1 MSNVQNRTIA
11 VLALPRQI
19 PALLKV
25 TAAIIAGL
33 TANAFFPN
41 AAAILAALVKV
52 FNALDGY
59 ETAVKTRAKGTVP
72 ARNAARVA
80 LVAQLQAV
88 KIYVQQT
95 ADADPEH
102 AAAIINSAGLSTRKP
117 NTRSKVPFAVTQ
129 GATSGT
135 VHIVA
140 KATARRASYD
150 WEWSNDGGKTWVALP
165 STLQAKTSFA
175 GIPSGMVAQFRY
187 RTVTKTGV
195 GDWSAAT
202 AFLVK

>member
-1 MSNVQNRTIA
+1 MSTVLIRIIA
-11 VLALPRQI
+11 VLALPRST

-80 LVAQLQAV
+80 LVAELHAV

-102 AAAIINSAGLSTRKP
+102 AEAIINSAGLSTRKP
-117 NTRSKVPFAVTQ
+117 YTRNKQPFAVTQ
-129 GATSGT
+129 GSTSGA
-135 VHIVA
+135 VHIMA
-140 KATARRASYD
+140 KATARRAS
-150 WEWSNDGGKTWVALP
+150 
-165 STLQAKTSFA
+165 
-175 GIPSGMVAQFRY
+175 
-187 RTVTKTGV
+187 
-195 GDWSAAT
+195 
-202 AFLVK
+202 